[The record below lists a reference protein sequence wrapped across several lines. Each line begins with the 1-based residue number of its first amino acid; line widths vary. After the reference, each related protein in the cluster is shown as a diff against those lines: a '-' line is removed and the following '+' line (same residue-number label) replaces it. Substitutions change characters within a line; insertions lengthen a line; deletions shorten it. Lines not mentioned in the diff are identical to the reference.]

1 MKALITGASSGLG
14 YDMAKVMSEMG
25 YDLFLVARRKDRL
38 EELKSSLGTNVTII
52 PMDLSVKENCFALY
66 EKLKDENID
75 VLINNAGFGLLGD
88 FCSTDIERELEMI
101 DINIKTV
108 HILTKLFLKDFVE
121 RDSGYIMNVA
131 SSAGFMAGPLM
142 ATYYSTKAY
151 VLNLTNALYE
161 ELRHKKSNV
170 HVCSLCPGPVDTEFN
185 KVAGA
190 SFGVKS
196 LKSEDVAKYA
206 IKKMFANKLMIIP
219 GLGMKLLL
227 IGTKFAHKKTVLKVT
242 YNLQK
247 NKEIK

>member
-190 SFGVKS
+190 SFGVKN
-196 LKSEDVAKYA
+196 LKSVDVAKYA